1 MQVSVENL
9 SGIERKLTIEVPAD
23 NIESAVKERLRQ
35 ISKSQ
40 KMDGFRKG
48 KVPLQL
54 IQKRYGAQVH
64 QEVLG
69 ETIQHSFYQAL
80 MQEKI
85 NPAGNPVIED
95 VAENEGGKLK
105 FVAIVEVYPE
115 IELKDLSGVSVEKI
129 VADVTDADLDKM
141 LETLRK
147 QQGSW
152 AEVEREAAQDDQVV
166 INFVGSI
173 DGEKFEGGAAND
185 FPVVLG
191 AGTMIPGFEDGLLG
205 TKAGD
210 KTELDVQFPE
220 DYQAEQLAGKA
231 AKFDVEVVKV
241 NQRELPE
248 LDDTFAERFGVTEG
262 GVDKLKADVRANM
275 ARELEQ
281 ALKSKLKSK
290 VFAALLAQNEIQVP
304 KALINNEIASLRKDT
319 EQRYLQSGVAQ
330 DKIPALKDEVFT
342 AEAERRV
349 KLGLLVAKV
358 VDDNKLEA
366 PEDRIN
372 ATIEKLASAYEH
384 PQDVID
390 YYKSNKERSS
400 EVSALVVE
408 DMVVETLLSNAD
420 IAEVT
425 QSFDDV
431 MNPSK

>member
-152 AEVEREAAQDDQVV
+152 AEVEREAAQDDQVL

-290 VFAALLAQNEIQVP
+290 VFAALLEQNEIQVP
-304 KALINNEIASLRKDT
+304 KALINNEVANLRKDT

-420 IAEVT
+420 VAEVT